1 VELGVDDCGR
11 VRAAKSFFELAREIT
26 LWTATKRTFEA
37 IKRVFTRISN
47 VALWPLSIL
56 TAKVKK
62 ANRDTMRYAIRT
74 RDKPLLLFAMLR
86 FPALT
91 FGALGW
97 AIFSAH
103 VKPDDVWG
111 PVIGL
116 ALLVAKKI
124 LALLYYALEEA
135 YKVRR
140 ALRMYRRITRAAR
153 ARLGVSLTTPRAAGL
168 D

>member
-1 VELGVDDCGR
+1 
-11 VRAAKSFFELAREIT
+11 
-26 LWTATKRTFEA
+26 
-37 IKRVFTRISN
+37 
-47 VALWPLSIL
+47 
-56 TAKVKK
+56 
-62 ANRDTMRYAIRT
+62 MRYAIRT

-91 FGALGW
+91 FGALAW
-97 AIFSAH
+97 AIFSVR

-124 LALLYYALEEA
+124 MALILYALDEA
-135 YKVRR
+135 YRVRK

-153 ARLGVSLTTPRAAGL
+153 A
-168 D
+168 